1 MKLGNRF
8 MKFDLTSGSLCLA
21 LIVNCLVSGAN
32 ALGEGFV
39 GAPEGWSTG
48 TPRDEISP
56 QFKFEADGG
65 VDGKGCFLIGS
76 DAREGLDGWWT
87 KTFPVTGAKYYR
99 CAALY
104 KCKSVALPR
113 RSIVLKLDWQDA
125 QGHSVPLDEPT
136 VASYLRGETGTA
148 ETE

>member
-1 MKLGNRF
+1 

-65 VDGKGCFLIGS
+65 VD
-76 DAREGLDGWWT
+76 
-87 KTFPVTGAKYYR
+87 
-99 CAALY
+99 
-104 KCKSVALPR
+104 VALDTQVGVGGVDGP
-113 RSIVLKLDWQDA
+113 L
-125 QGHSVPLDEPT
+125 QGE
-136 VASYLRGETGTA
+136 VAVARD
-148 ETE
+148 